1 MIIRLAAQADAPALL
16 RIYGQYMDTPVT
28 FEYTLPTEEAFARRI
43 ADISGGYPYLVCE
56 EDGRITGYAY
66 AHRQA
71 ERAAYQWNAE
81 LSVYLDRACTSRG
94 LGRQLYTALIELLKL
109 QGIRTVYGCVTV
121 PNEKS
126 ERLHESLGFRRIG
139 TYRLAGFKAGAW
151 HDVAWFEKPIAPYD
165 QDPIPLLPFPAVP
178 REETD
183 AVLRRFSQP
192 PCSLSTTKA
201 DGEMTIGLEI

>member
-1 MIIRLAAQADAPALL
+1 MGIRFAAEADAPALL
-16 RIYGQYMDTPVT
+16 AIYAQYIETGIT
-28 FEYTLPTEEAFARRI
+28 FEYELPSREEFARRI
-43 ADISGGYPYLVCE
+43 REFGGTYPYLIWE
-56 EDGRITGYAY
+56 EDGRIVGYAY

-109 QGIRTVYGCVTV
+109 QGVRTVYGCVTV

-178 REETD
+178 RDETD
-183 AVLRRFSQP
+183 AVLCRFSQP
-192 PCSLSTTKA
+192 RRLSPR
-201 DGEMTIGLEI
+201 